1 MFFHKRDDFK
11 KIIFK
16 KIIQKPK
23 NKLIKSKQKTNKFI
37 DNNSRYLSTIISNR
51 KIIKFVFFKK
61 HTKQKKITK
70 FLINASKKNNFFLDR
85 ISNFL
90 FLILIQSHFFFF
102 LNDINYFIKN
112 KFIYV
117 NNKFVSNKF
126 FEIKVN
132 DCIKLITFNS
142 YFDYVSNIYKF
153 FNKKKTK
160 IKYKQWRGFK
170 SSNKNFLNTKRWLP
184 NFLDKFLFYRLDI
197 PKFLE
202 VDFFSL
208 SIIYLYKDKNIMYKN
223 KFFLKFISFYM
234 MKMYNWK
241 KLN

>member
-16 KIIQKPK
+16 KIIQKSK

-70 FLINASKKNNFFLDR
+70 FLINVSKKNNFFLDR

-90 FLILIQSHFFFF
+90 FLIIIKSHFFFF

-112 KFIYV
+112 KFVYV
-117 NNKFVSNKF
+117 NNKLVSNKF

-142 YFDYVSNIYKF
+142 YFDYISNIYKF

-160 IKYKQWRGFK
+160 IKYKQ
-170 SSNKNFLNTKRWLP
+170 
-184 NFLDKFLFYRLDI
+184 
-197 PKFLE
+197 
-202 VDFFSL
+202 
-208 SIIYLYKDKNIMYKN
+208 
-223 KFFLKFISFYM
+223 
-234 MKMYNWK
+234 
-241 KLN
+241 

>member
-102 LNDINYFIKN
+102 KWY
-112 KFIYV
+112 
-117 NNKFVSNKF
+117 
-126 FEIKVN
+126 
-132 DCIKLITFNS
+132 
-142 YFDYVSNIYKF
+142 
-153 FNKKKTK
+153 
-160 IKYKQWRGFK
+160 
-170 SSNKNFLNTKRWLP
+170 
-184 NFLDKFLFYRLDI
+184 
-197 PKFLE
+197 
-202 VDFFSL
+202 
-208 SIIYLYKDKNIMYKN
+208 
-223 KFFLKFISFYM
+223 
-234 MKMYNWK
+234 
-241 KLN
+241 